1 MVPLQGPGTWGT
13 LRPRSSERP
22 TVDDIPSPSELRA
35 AGRASTIVAYGTGL
49 AGVAVGTW
57 LLRQDELVLAV
68 LTWVITFGVGACLV
82 GVATL
87 VRASAGLTGR
97 LAKLDADV
105 AALRRDVARR
115 EDGHDDDWRHRSPY

>member
-1 MVPLQGPGTWGT
+1 
-13 LRPRSSERP
+13 
-22 TVDDIPSPSELRA
+22 VDDIPSPSELRA

-49 AGVAVGTW
+49 AGVGVGTW

-68 LTWVITFGVGACLV
+68 LTWVITFGVGATLV

-97 LAKLDADV
+97 IAKLDADV
-105 AALRRDVARR
+105 AALRRDAARR
-115 EDGHDDDWRHRSPY
+115 EHEGGGGGDDWRHRSPY

>member
-1 MVPLQGPGTWGT
+1 
-13 LRPRSSERP
+13 
-22 TVDDIPSPSELRA
+22 VDDIPSANELRA

-49 AGVAVGTW
+49 AGIGVGTW

-68 LTWVITFGVGACLV
+68 LTWVITFGVGATLV

-97 LAKLDADV
+97 IAKLDADV
-105 AALRRDVARR
+105 AALRRDAARR
-115 EDGHDDDWRHRSPY
+115 DREGEDGDWRHRSPY